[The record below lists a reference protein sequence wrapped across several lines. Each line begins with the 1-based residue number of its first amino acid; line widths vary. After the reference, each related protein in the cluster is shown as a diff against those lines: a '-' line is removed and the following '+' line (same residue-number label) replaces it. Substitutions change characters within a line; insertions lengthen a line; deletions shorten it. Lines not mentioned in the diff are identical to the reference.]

1 MKFDH
6 ALCLAGLIA
15 FSGALHA
22 ESCAG
27 GVGGGM
33 DATGNECNDASWQTD
48 ASASVASPVA
58 APTVAP
64 NVRPAERKV
73 SGLVKAA
80 GKPPAVALAGVEERH
95 LPKRSP
101 RASPPV
107 PSADRQP
114 VVERSARA
122 ATH

>member
-33 DATGNECNDASWQTD
+33 DATGNECNDARWQTD
-48 ASASVASPVA
+48 ASASVASPVV

-64 NVRPAERKV
+64 NAAACRAQGIRAGE
-73 SGLVKAA
+73 GCWKATRRCF
-80 GKPPAVALAGVEERH
+80 GG
-95 LPKRSP
+95 S
-101 RASPPV
+101 
-107 PSADRQP
+107 
-114 VVERSARA
+114 
-122 ATH
+122 